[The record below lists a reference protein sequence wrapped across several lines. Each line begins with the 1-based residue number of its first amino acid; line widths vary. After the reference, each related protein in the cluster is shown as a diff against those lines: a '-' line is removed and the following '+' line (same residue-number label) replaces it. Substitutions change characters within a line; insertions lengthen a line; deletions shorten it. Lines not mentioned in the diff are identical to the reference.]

1 MGLNL
6 YSKIEPF
13 LDFQDEVY
21 NLHNEFMSIVFDKEL
36 DNILDVGCGQGF
48 FIESLNLNQKK
59 AYGID
64 LSSEQI
70 EACKQRGVEN
80 VACIDL
86 KDVKEKY
93 DCATA
98 IFDVINYIPKDSL
111 KEFFENVYKAL
122 NVKGHFIFDVNT
134 LYGFEEIAQG
144 CITMDLD
151 DKFIAIDAIY
161 EDEKL
166 VTDLTLFTKLEDGNF
181 KKENDFITQYY
192 HSKDR
197 LKKMLKKIG
206 FEVESLRDFNLHS
219 DERADKQIYI
229 CTK

>member
-6 YSKIEPF
+6 YSKIEPY

-48 FIESLNLNQKK
+48 FIESLNLNQKN

-70 EACKQRGVEN
+70 DACKQRGVEN

-122 NVKGHFIFDVNT
+122 NDKGYFIFDVNT

-206 FEVESLRDFNLHS
+206 FEVEELRDFNLHS
-219 DERADKQIYI
+219 DEKQDKQIYI

>member
-6 YSKIEPF
+6 YSKIEPY

-21 NLHNEFMSIVFDKEL
+21 NLHNEFMSIVFDNEL

-48 FIESLNLNQKK
+48 FIESLNLNQKN

-70 EACKQRGVEN
+70 DACKQRGVEN

-93 DCATA
+93 ECATA

-122 NVKGHFIFDVNT
+122 NDKGYFIFDVNT

>member
-122 NVKGHFIFDVNT
+122 NDKGYFIFDVNT

-219 DERADKQIYI
+219 DEKPDKQIYI

>member
-6 YSKIEPF
+6 YSKIEPY

-48 FIESLNLNQKK
+48 FIESLNLNQKN

-122 NVKGHFIFDVNT
+122 NNKGYFIFDVNT

-206 FEVESLRDFNLHS
+206 FELEEFTRF
-219 DERADKQIYI
+219 
-229 CTK
+229 

>member
-206 FEVESLRDFNLHS
+206 FELEELRDFNLHS
-219 DERADKQIYI
+219 DEKPDKQIYI

>member
-6 YSKIEPF
+6 YSKIEPY

-48 FIESLNLNQKK
+48 FIESLNLNQKN

-122 NVKGHFIFDVNT
+122 NDKGYFIFDVNT

-219 DERADKQIYI
+219 DEKPDKQIYI

>member
-6 YSKIEPF
+6 YSKIEPY

-21 NLHNEFMSIVFDKEL
+21 NLHNEFMSIVFHKEL

-48 FIESLNLNQKK
+48 FVESLNLNDKK
-59 AYGID
+59 AFGID

-70 EACKQRGVEN
+70 EACKQRALEN
-80 VACIDL
+80 VACLDL
-86 KDVKEKY
+86 KDIKEKY

-98 IFDVINYIPKDSL
+98 IFDVINYIPKDGL
-111 KEFFENVYKAL
+111 KEFFENIYKVL
-122 NVKGHFIFDVNT
+122 NEKGYFIFDVNT

-144 CITMDLD
+144 CITIDSD
-151 DKFIAIDAIY
+151 EKFIAIDATY

-166 VTDLTLFTKLEDGNF
+166 VTDLTLFTKLEDNNF
-181 KKENDFITQYY
+181 KKESDFITQYY

-197 LKKMLKKIG
+197 LKKNAK
-206 FEVESLRDFNLHS
+206 ESWL
-219 DERADKQIYI
+219 
-229 CTK
+229 

>member
-6 YSKIEPF
+6 YSKIEPY

-48 FIESLNLNQKK
+48 FIESLNLNQKN

-122 NVKGHFIFDVNT
+122 NDKGYFIFDVNT

-206 FEVESLRDFNLHS
+206 FEVEELRDFNLHS
-219 DERADKQIYI
+219 DEKPDKQIYI

>member
-6 YSKIEPF
+6 YSKIEPY

-21 NLHNEFMSIVFDKEL
+21 NLHNEFMSIIFDKEL

-48 FIESLNLNQKK
+48 FIESLNLNQKN

-70 EACKQRGVEN
+70 DACKQRGVEN

-122 NVKGHFIFDVNT
+122 NDKGYFIFDVNT

-166 VTDLTLFTKLEDGNF
+166 VTDLTLFTKLEDSNF

-206 FEVESLRDFNLHS
+206 FELESLRDFNLHS
-219 DERADKQIYI
+219 DEKPDKQIYI

>member
-48 FIESLNLNQKK
+48 FIESLNLNQKN

-86 KDVKEKY
+86 KDVKDKY

-122 NVKGHFIFDVNT
+122 NDKGYFIFDVNT

-144 CITMDLD
+144 CITMDLY

-206 FEVESLRDFNLHS
+206 FEVEELRDFNLHS
-219 DERADKQIYI
+219 DEKPDKQIYI

>member
-206 FEVESLRDFNLHS
+206 FELEELRDFNLHS
-219 DERADKQIYI
+219 DDRADKQIYI

>member
-6 YSKIEPF
+6 YSKIEPY

-21 NLHNEFMSIVFDKEL
+21 NLHNEFMSIVFDNEL

-48 FIESLNLNQKK
+48 FIESLNLNQKN

-70 EACKQRGVEN
+70 DACKQRGVEN

-122 NVKGHFIFDVNT
+122 NDKGYFIFDVNT

-166 VTDLTLFTKLEDGNF
+166 VTDLTLFTKLEDSNF

>member
-206 FEVESLRDFNLHS
+206 FELESLRDFNLHS
-219 DERADKQIYI
+219 DEKPDKQIYI

>member
-6 YSKIEPF
+6 YSKIEPY

-48 FIESLNLNQKK
+48 FIESLNLNQKN

-70 EACKQRGVEN
+70 DACKQRGVEN

-122 NVKGHFIFDVNT
+122 NDKGYFIFDVNT

-166 VTDLTLFTKLEDGNF
+166 VTDLTLFTKLEYFAPRSPEYVF
-181 KKENDFITQYY
+181 KY
-192 HSKDR
+192 
-197 LKKMLKKIG
+197 L
-206 FEVESLRDFNLHS
+206 
-219 DERADKQIYI
+219 
-229 CTK
+229 

>member
-6 YSKIEPF
+6 YSKIEPY

-21 NLHNEFMSIVFDKEL
+21 NLHNEFMSIVFDNEL

-48 FIESLNLNQKK
+48 FIESLNLNQKN

-70 EACKQRGVEN
+70 DACKQRGVEN

-122 NVKGHFIFDVNT
+122 NDKGYFIFDVNT

>member
-48 FIESLNLNQKK
+48 FIESLNLNQKN

-122 NVKGHFIFDVNT
+122 NDKGYFIFDVNT

-206 FEVESLRDFNLHS
+206 FELESLRDFNLHS
-219 DERADKQIYI
+219 DEKPDKQIYI

>member
-6 YSKIEPF
+6 YSKIEPY

-48 FIESLNLNQKK
+48 FIESLNLNQKN

-70 EACKQRGVEN
+70 ETCKQRGVEN

-111 KEFFENVYKAL
+111 KEFFENVYKSL
-122 NVKGHFIFDVNT
+122 NDKGYFIFDVNT

>member
-122 NVKGHFIFDVNT
+122 NNKGYFIFDVNT

-206 FEVESLRDFNLHS
+206 FELEELRDFNLHS
-219 DERADKQIYI
+219 DEKPDKQIYI

>member
-122 NVKGHFIFDVNT
+122 NDKGYFIFDVNT

-206 FEVESLRDFNLHS
+206 FELEELRDFNLHS
-219 DERADKQIYI
+219 DEKPDKQIYI

>member
-6 YSKIEPF
+6 YSKIEPY

-48 FIESLNLNQKK
+48 FIESLNLNQKN

-122 NVKGHFIFDVNT
+122 NDKGYFIFDVNT

-206 FEVESLRDFNLHS
+206 FELESLRDFNLHS
-219 DERADKQIYI
+219 DEKPDKQIYI